1 MRKLL
6 YGMIVLALLVGKVTS
21 AEAGL
26 SIGIGL
32 PNVSIGINLP
42 LYPQLVAVPGYPVY
56 YAPGVAANYFF
67 YDGMYWVYQND
78 NWYASSWY
86 NGPWGFVEPEAV
98 PLFVLR
104 VPVRYYRQPPHY
116 FRGWQSNAPPRWG
129 QHWGRGW
136 EQRRSGWDRWNRAS
150 VPRRAPLPVY
160 QKHYSGDRY
169 PRAEQQHTL
178 RNKSYRYQ
186 PRDKVVRQHLQRQ
199 GVQVDPRVRSPQPR
213 GENTRRPAP
222 AHVAPQQRPAA
233 HQEQRQQPGAVHQRE
248 QKPRVQ
254 EPRVQERE
262 QKSHDRGAS
271 QNPNRGQRQEKDD
284 ERGHGRNH

>member
-6 YGMIVLALLVGKVTS
+6 YGMIVLSLLVCKVTS
-21 AEAGL
+21 AEAGV

-56 YAPGVAANYFF
+56 YAPGADANYFF
-67 YDGMYWVYQND
+67 YDGMYWVYQDD

-86 NGPWGFVEPEAV
+86 NGPWGFVEPEVV

-136 EQRRSGWDRWNRAS
+136 EQRHSGWNRWNRAS
-150 VPRRAPLPVY
+150 APRRAPLPTY

-178 RNKSYRYQ
+178 RSERYRYQ

-199 GVQVDPRVRSPQPR
+199 GVQADPHARPPQPR
-213 GENTRRPAP
+213 GGNAQRPAP
-222 AHVAPQQRPAA
+222 SHVAPQQRPAA

-248 QKPRVQ
+248 QQ
-254 EPRVQERE
+254 APRVQERE
-262 QKSHDRGAS
+262 QRSHDRGES
-271 QNPNRGQRQEKDD
+271 PDSGRGHGQEKDD
-284 ERGHGRNH
+284 ERGRGRNH